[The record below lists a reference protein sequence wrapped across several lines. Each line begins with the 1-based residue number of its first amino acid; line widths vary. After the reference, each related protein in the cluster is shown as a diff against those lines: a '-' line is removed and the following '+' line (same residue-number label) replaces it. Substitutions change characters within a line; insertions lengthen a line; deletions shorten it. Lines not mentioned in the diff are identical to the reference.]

1 MNREAE
7 WVRPAE
13 LVQEHSRTVKKMGIL
28 EKTGTDT
35 RARTNGHGHADTKDG
50 QLWKRRALIEK
61 TDTYGKDGHLW
72 KRRALMEKTDS
83 YGKDGHLWKRRTLM
97 EKTGTYGKD
106 GYVCIYFELNAK
118 CKRNNNNTNQRYGF
132 PELPDASV
140 GLY

>member
-1 MNREAE
+1 M
-7 WVRPAE
+7 
-13 LVQEHSRTVKKMGIL
+13 HSYFCGTSYLIAILNGIL

-35 RARTNGHGHADTKDG
+35 RARTDGHE
-50 QLWKRRALIEK
+50 RRTVMEK
-61 TDTYGKDGHLW
+61 TGIYGKDGHLW
-72 KRRALMEKTDS
+72 KRRILMEKTGT
-83 YGKDGHLWKRRTLM
+83 YEKDGHLWKRRALM

>member
-1 MNREAE
+1 MRFEFQVA
-7 WVRPAE
+7 
-13 LVQEHSRTVKKMGIL
+13 LLTVY
-28 EKTGTDT
+28 
-35 RARTNGHGHADTKDG
+35 
-50 QLWKRRALIEK
+50 WKRRARTRGHGQ
-61 TDTYGKDGHLW
+61 TDTDRRIRKDGHLW
-72 KRRALMEKTDS
+72 KRRTLMEKTDT

-97 EKTGTYGKD
+97 EKTDTFGKDGHLWKRRALMEKMGTYGKD